1 MLSQSSP
8 SATFSPMSKQ
18 ASSNEQLSFAARSDV
33 GMKRAMNQDAFEASI
48 SQEAWEQ
55 KGHRFVVADG
65 MGAHAAG
72 ELASQL
78 AVEEV
83 SKQYDECELPPEEAI
98 VSALQAANSV
108 IHQRGQS
115 DPQLFNMGTTCSSL
129 VILPQGA
136 LVAHVGDSRVY
147 RCREDKIQQLT
158 FDHSLVWEMR
168 AAGQI
173 RGDDRA
179 AAIPRNVITRC
190 LGPHAEVIV
199 DTEGFFSVRPG
210 DTFLLCS
217 DGLTGRISDKEIGTI
232 IRYLDPDEAVD
243 LLTDLANLR
252 GGSDNI
258 TTIITRIV
266 GGDLRADGDVS
277 DALLDNSSG
286 GTHPLWWIIA
296 GCGLIAALA
305 GFQFAMLP
313 AALTGCALFL
323 VGTVGALYQWWK
335 SENQSNN
342 STMPTAPYAS
352 AAALVDSEFIAGVSE
367 TFRSILAALLPSMPE
382 LQPFSAE
389 IEALQQATETNDGS
403 QLASSD
409 SKRICQQMA
418 KIAMQLRSKI

>member
-1 MLSQSSP
+1 
-8 SATFSPMSKQ
+8 MSKQ

-33 GMKRAMNQDAFEASI
+33 GMKRAMNQDAFDAALS
-48 SQEAWEQ
+48 SDAWES

-83 SKQYDECELPPEEAI
+83 AKQYAACNLEPEEAI
-98 VSALQAANSV
+98 ISALQSANSV
-108 IHQRGQS
+108 IHQRGQA

-136 LVAHVGDSRVY
+136 LVGHVGDSRVY

-179 AAIPRNVITRC
+179 ASIPRNVITRC
-190 LGPHAEVIV
+190 LGPHADVAV
-199 DTEGFFSVRPG
+199 DIEGFFSIRPG

-232 IRYLDPDEAVD
+232 IRHLEPTESVD
-243 LLTDLANLR
+243 FLTDLANLR

-258 TTIITRIV
+258 TTIVTRVI
-266 GGDLRADGDVS
+266 GDELRADGNVS
-277 DALLDNSSG
+277 DSILDNQHA
-286 GTHPLWWIIA
+286 GTHPAWWIIA
-296 GCGLIAALA
+296 GIGLIAALA

-313 AALTGCALFL
+313 AVA
-323 VGTVGALYQWWK
+323 VGASLFVIGTIGAAFQWWQRLNPTTD
-335 SENQSNN
+335 SSL
-342 STMPTAPYAS
+342 PTAPYAS
-352 AAALVDSEFIAGVSE
+352 AAARVDSEFIDGIHKTLS
-367 TFRSILAALLPSMPE
+367 SILDALLPSFPDLSPLSE
-382 LQPFSAE
+382 EIDKLQKASEAAMSAAETGSFS
-389 IEALQQATETNDGS
+389 DC
-403 QLASSD
+403 
-409 SKRICQQMA
+409 KRICQQMA
-418 KIAMQLRSKI
+418 AVAKQLRGKI